1 MMEKASAGIAELPLH
16 RVDVVEQG
24 RLARQ
29 DRIQCEIGKNLEFD
43 TEGLEAYCLANWD
56 ACVFDAFVLAA
67 AVQFC
72 DHTKRRSS
80 IRWGRE
86 IELRVPVHDPTHWRS
101 KTVSEALHDAL
112 GFLTG
117 DRWHLEFVKRH
128 KSRSET
134 QKGKLDLLDSEG
146 VIIAFSDGLD
156 SRAVA
161 GLTEREYGHK
171 LIRVRLG
178 SQFPDRDRRLPRG
191 QRIPF
196 AKVPYHVDYGSEGS
210 VETSGR
216 SRGFKFA
223 LLSGIA
229 AYLSR
234 SHLVIV
240 PESGQGILGPVLVPV
255 GQAYED
261 YRNHPFFT
269 DRMEAF
275 PLALFDHKVRYTY
288 PRLWSTKAETIAE
301 FITACPDDD
310 IWAQTRSC
318 WQGQRHVSVS
328 GRLRQC
334 GICAACMLRRMSV
347 HAIGGTEDKET
358 YAWEDLSA
366 EWFEDGVAAG
376 FRKAKPR
383 GAMYEYA
390 IAGTLHLDHLAGLSH
405 SRASQIPLDLQVFQL
420 SRSIAL
426 SEKETRQKLERL
438 LTQHRK
444 EWKDFLESLGARS
457 FVSQWTLE
465 GP

>member
-1 MMEKASAGIAELPLH
+1 MGQAATSTTELPLH

-24 RLARQ
+24 VVSQR
-29 DRIQCEIGKNLEFD
+29 DRIRCEIGENLEFD
-43 TEGLEAYCLANWD
+43 TAGLEDYCFANWD
-56 ACVFDAFVLAA
+56 KRVFDTFVLAA

-72 DHTKRRSS
+72 DHTKRRPS

-86 IELRVPVHDPTHWRS
+86 IDLRVPVHDPAHWS
-101 KTVSEALHDAL
+101 SATVSEALHDAL

-128 KSRSET
+128 KPESDIRE
-134 QKGKLDLLDSEG
+134 GKLDLLDSEG

-161 GLTEREYGHK
+161 GLTEHEYGHK

-178 SQFPDRDRRLPRG
+178 SRFPDRRLPRS

-196 AKVPYHVDYGSEGS
+196 AKVPYHVDYGSGGS
-210 VETSGR
+210 VETSAR
-216 SRGFKFA
+216 SRGFTFA

-229 AYLSR
+229 AYLSQ
-234 SHLVIV
+234 SPLVIV

-261 YRNHPFFT
+261 YRNHPLFT
-269 DRMEAF
+269 NRMEAF
-275 PLALFDHKVRYTY
+275 LLALFGHKVCYTY

-301 FITACPDDD
+301 FIAACPDDD

-318 WQGQRHVSVS
+318 WQGQRQASVS
-328 GRLRQC
+328 GRWRQC
-334 GICAACMLRRMSV
+334 GICAACMLRRMSM
-347 HAIGGTEDKET
+347 HAIGGKEDKET
-358 YAWEDLSA
+358 YVWEDLSA
-366 EWFEDGVAAG
+366 EQFEDGAAEE
-376 FRKAKPR
+376 FKKAEPQ

-390 IAGTLHLDHLAGLSH
+390 IAGTLHLDHLAGLSD
-405 SRASQIPLDLQVFQL
+405 SPANQVPLDRQVFQL
-420 SRSIAL
+420 SRSLTL
-426 SEKETRQKLERL
+426 SEQETRQKLERL
-438 LTQHRK
+438 LTQHRR
-444 EWKDFLESLGARS
+444 EWGNFVGSLGARS
-457 FVSQWTLE
+457 FVAQWALG

>member
-1 MMEKASAGIAELPLH
+1 MGQAATSTTELPLH

-24 RLARQ
+24 VVAQ
-29 DRIQCEIGKNLEFD
+29 QGRIRCEIGKNLEFD
-43 TEGLEAYCLANWD
+43 TTKLEAYCFANWD
-56 ACVFDAFVLAA
+56 KRVIDAFVLAA

-72 DHTKRRSS
+72 DHTKRRPS

-86 IELRVPVHDPTHWRS
+86 IDLRVPVHDPAHWRS
-101 KTVSEALHDAL
+101 AKVSEALHSTL
-112 GFLTG
+112 EFLTG
-117 DRWHLEFVKRH
+117 DRWHLEFVERH
-128 KSRSET
+128 KPESAIRP
-134 QKGKLDLLDSEG
+134 GRFNLPDSEG

-156 SRAVA
+156 SHAVA
-161 GLTEREYGHK
+161 GLTEREHGNK
-171 LIRVRLG
+171 LTRVRLG
-178 SQFPDRDRRLPRG
+178 SRFPDRR

-210 VETSGR
+210 VETSAR
-216 SRGFKFA
+216 SRGFTFA

-234 SHLVIV
+234 SQLVIV

-261 YRNHPFFT
+261 YRNHPLFT
-269 DRMEAF
+269 NRMEAF
-275 PLALFDHKVRYTY
+275 LFALFGHKVRYTY

-301 FITACPDDD
+301 FIAACPDDD

-318 WQGQRHVSVS
+318 WQGQRHASVS

-334 GICAACMLRRMSV
+334 GVCAACMLRRMSV

-358 YAWEDLSA
+358 YVWEDLSA
-366 EWFEDGVAAG
+366 ERFEDGAAEE
-376 FRKAKPR
+376 FKKAEPQ

-390 IAGTLHLDHLAGLSH
+390 VAGTLHLDHLAGLSH
-405 SRASQIPLDLQVFQL
+405 SRASQIPLDRQVFQL

-426 SEKETRQKLERL
+426 SEQEIRQKLERL

>member
-1 MMEKASAGIAELPLH
+1 MGQAATITTKLPLH

-24 RLARQ
+24 IVAQ
-29 DRIQCEIGKNLEFD
+29 QGRIRCEIGKNLEFD
-43 TEGLEAYCLANWD
+43 TTKLEAYCLANWD
-56 ACVFDAFVLAA
+56 ERVFDAFVLAA
-67 AVQFC
+67 AVEFC
-72 DHTKRRSS
+72 DHTKRRPS

-86 IELRVPVHDPTHWRS
+86 IDLRVPVHDPSHWRS
-101 KTVSEALHDAL
+101 AKISEALHGTL

-117 DRWHLEFVKRH
+117 DRWHLEFVERH
-128 KSRSET
+128 KPESAIRP
-134 QKGKLDLLDSEG
+134 GRFNLPDSEG

-161 GLTEREYGHK
+161 GLTEREHGNK
-171 LIRVRLG
+171 LTRVRLG
-178 SQFPDRDRRLPRG
+178 SFPDRR

-196 AKVPYHVDYGSEGS
+196 AKVPYHVDYGNGGS
-210 VETSGR
+210 VEPSAR

-234 SHLVIV
+234 SKLVIV
-240 PESGQGILGPVLVPV
+240 PESGQGISGPVLVPV

-261 YRNHPFFT
+261 YRNHPLFT
-269 DRMEAF
+269 NRMEAF
-275 PLALFDHKVRYTY
+275 LFALFGHKVRYTY

-301 FITACPDDD
+301 FIAACPDDD

-318 WQGQRHVSVS
+318 WQGQRHASVS

-334 GICAACMLRRMSV
+334 GVCAACMLRRMSV

-358 YAWEDLSA
+358 YVWEDLSA
-366 EWFEDGVAAG
+366 ERFEDGAAEE
-376 FRKAKPR
+376 FKKAEPQ

-390 IAGTLHLDHLAGLSH
+390 IAGTLHLDHLAGLSD
-405 SRASQIPLDLQVFQL
+405 SPANQVPLDRQVFQL
-420 SRSIAL
+420 SRSLAL
-426 SEKETRQKLERL
+426 SEQETRQKLERL
-438 LTQHRK
+438 LAQHRR
-444 EWKDFLESLGARS
+444 EWENFVGSLGAQS
-457 FVSQWTLE
+457 FVAQWALG

>member
-1 MMEKASAGIAELPLH
+1 MMGKASTGITELPIH

-24 RLARQ
+24 RVARR

-86 IELRVPVHDPTHWRS
+86 IDLCVPVHDPAHWRS
-101 KTVSEALHDAL
+101 AMVSEALHDAL
-112 GFLTG
+112 GLLTG

-128 KSRSET
+128 KPGSDI

-161 GLTEREYGHK
+161 GLTEREYGHN

-178 SQFPDRDRRLPRG
+178 SRFPDRRLPRS
-191 QRIPF
+191 QHIPF
-196 AKVPYHVDYGSEGS
+196 AKVPYRVRYGRTGS

-229 AYLSR
+229 AYLSQSR
-234 SHLVIV
+234 RVIV
-240 PESGQGILGPVLVPV
+240 PESGQGVLGPVLVPV

-261 YRNHPFFT
+261 YRNHPLFT
-269 DRMEAF
+269 NRMEAF
-275 PLALFDHKVRYTY
+275 LLALFGHEVRYTF
-288 PRLWSTKAETIAE
+288 PQLWCTKAETIAE
-301 FITACPDDD
+301 FIAACPDDD

-318 WQGQRHVSVS
+318 WQGQRHASVS
-328 GRLRQC
+328 GQLRQC
-334 GICAACMLRRMSV
+334 GVCAACMLRRMSV
-347 HAIGGTEDKET
+347 HAIGGTENKKT
-358 YAWEDLSA
+358 YVWEDLSTERFEGGAA
-366 EWFEDGVAAG
+366 EG
-376 FRKAKPR
+376 FKKAEPQ
-383 GAMYEYA
+383 GAMYGYA
-390 IAGTLHLDHLAGLSH
+390 IAGTLHLDHLAGLSD
-405 SRASQIPLDLQVFQL
+405 SPANQVPLDRQVFQL
-420 SRSIAL
+420 SRSLAL
-426 SEKETRQKLERL
+426 SEQETRQKLERL